1 MLKRPA
7 PEATNSA
14 PTGAPS
20 ISGTAQVDEKLTA
33 SVSGIADADGTEN
46 ATLAYQ
52 WVSNDGSSDSDI
64 DGATKATYTVVAADV
79 GNRIK
84 VRVRFTDDG
93 GTEESLLSAATEA
106 VVAKDE
112 PEVAVTTPTVSITGA
127 SGK

>member
-1 MLKRPA
+1 M
-7 PEATNSA
+7 
-14 PTGAPS
+14 
-20 ISGTAQVDEKLTA
+20 DEKLTA